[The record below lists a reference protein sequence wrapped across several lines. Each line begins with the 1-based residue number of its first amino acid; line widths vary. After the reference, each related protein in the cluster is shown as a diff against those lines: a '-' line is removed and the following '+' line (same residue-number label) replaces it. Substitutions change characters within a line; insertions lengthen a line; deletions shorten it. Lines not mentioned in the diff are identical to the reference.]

1 MSLRQDAR
9 AFICG
14 LTGYVAREHIAR
26 AALEAVAF
34 QVMHVVLAMEQEAGL
49 PLSSLRVDG
58 GMDVNEM
65 LMQFQ
70 VLSCKSFYV
79 QLYIFLFSIEPFE
92 QT

>member
-9 AFICG
+9 AVICG
-14 LTGYVAREHIAR
+14 LTGYVTREHIAR

-34 QVMHVVLAMEQEAGL
+34 QVMEFVRAMEQEAGL

-58 GMDVNEM
+58 DMVVNEM

-70 VLSCKSFYV
+70 VFSCKYFY
-79 QLYIFLFSIEPFE
+79 L
-92 QT
+92 